1 MEKGCRERGR
11 GGGRQDV
18 RTTLITN
25 TNNPRFWVSCRN
37 GWEASE
43 GSRAPNKKVL
53 TPEDTMSVGVEGFR
67 I

>member
-1 MEKGCRERGR
+1 M
-11 GGGRQDV
+11 

-37 GWEASE
+37 VFRSKCEVQSVWNGREASE